1 MRYIEI
7 NCSIHPVETGNEI
20 AVAMLAD
27 MGCDSF
33 VETENGILAYI
44 QKEIFDEHEL
54 NTLFSGMSDC
64 HFTVSYLWKEIE
76 EQNWNTVWESNYD
89 PVLIDGKCYIRAPFH
104 SCRKEVEYEIVIEP
118 KMSFGTAH
126 HPTTSQMISYILEE
140 NCKDKTVLDMGSG
153 TGVLAILAVMRGAK
167 TATAIDN
174 DEWAYENCLE
184 NVEKNAVS
192 NIEVILGNADNITKK
207 YDIVL
212 ANINRNILLQDMEKY
227 VDALNENGILLL
239 SGFYPD
245 DLSVLKDESG
255 KYNLVFDSCKEKEN
269 WVAVKFRKFNG

>member
-1 MRYIEI
+1 MQYIEI

-20 AVAMLAD
+20 VIALLAD

-44 QKEIFDEHEL
+44 QKDIFDENQL
-54 NTLFSGMSDC
+54 NILFSEMSDY
-64 HFTVSYLWKEIE
+64 HFTVSYSWKEIE
-76 EQNWNTVWESNYD
+76 EQNWNAVWESNYE

-104 SCRKEVEYEIVIEP
+104 PHREDVEYEIVIEP

-153 TGVLAILAVMRGAK
+153 TGILAILAVMRGAK
-167 TATAIDN
+167 MATAIDN

-184 NVEKNAVS
+184 NVEKNTVS
-192 NIEVILGNADNITKK
+192 NIEVILGNASTITKK
-207 YDIVL
+207 YDIIL
-212 ANINRNILLQDMEKY
+212 ANINRNILLEDINKY
-227 VDALNENGILLL
+227 AEALNGNGTLLL
-239 SGFYPD
+239 SGFYLD
-245 DLSVLKDESG
+245 DLPILKKEAG
-255 KYNLVFDSCKEKEN
+255 KYNLVFDSYKEKEN
-269 WVAVKFRKFNG
+269 WVAARFRT